1 MMPLTDKTEA
11 QEKSDEKISGALS
24 TEEIVSLLNKSNKDF
39 VKESDITSN
48 ITNLFKKITPLSLA
62 QKNQE
67 ITSEKKEEVR
77 KDLNEVSESNK
88 KQQTSDVIEEKK
100 PENKKIYTEAEA
112 QKLANDLAKQY

>member
-1 MMPLTDKTEA
+1 MMPLKDKTEA

-48 ITNLFKKITPLSLA
+48 ITNLFKKVTPLSLA

-67 ITSEKKEEVR
+67 ITSEKKEEVT
-77 KDLNEVSESNK
+77 KDLNEVSESNE
-88 KQQTSDVIEEKK
+88 KQQTSDVSMKK
-100 PENKKIYTEAEA
+100 NQKMKKYI
-112 QKLANDLAKQY
+112 QKQKHKN